1 MLSDNVLG
9 HLVDDNHVLG
19 VTKSQLSNLI
29 SLIKSNVKKKRTV
42 SQYLIYSRGC
52 VYATNGAIMLRYV
65 TPELFEKFGDTVM
78 RVGLES
84 LQKTCRVMTAS
95 DVTVWASF
103 EWVALD
109 DNVSDELREFYTHG
123 LVQPFERTFY
133 TSEKLAMPALNP
145 SSLGMLCSLLDY
157 SAKSDV
163 HARPVRLA
171 SSAPDFSL
179 NLPWGIFVAG
189 LDVMGVI
196 APLYKSEW
204 NDSVHWD
211 KSGVD
216 VDTDLSRITEGYP
229 PDNPSDESPVD
240 TDDSGTDDSGT
251 EVTVVNSD
259 TSTSERVSVVEST
272 IAKGTNTCAEFS
284 SFEGKVFRFGRLHN
298 RIAYVKV
305 SDDKKL
311 IVVAHKNGYVTGSDS
326 DGEKRLNEFL
336 LSLNVTLGA

>member
-42 SQYLIYSRGC
+42 SQYLIYSHGC

-84 LQKTCRVMTAS
+84 LQKTFRVMTAS
-95 DVTVWASF
+95 DVTAWDTFA
-103 EWVALD
+103 WVALD
-109 DNVSDELREFYTHG
+109 DNVSSDVKEFYTR
-123 LVQPFERTFY
+123 VIEQPFNRTFY
-133 TSEKLAMPALNP
+133 TAEKFAMPALNP
-145 SSLGMLCSLLDY
+145 SSLGTLCSLLDY

-163 HARPVRLA
+163 HTRPVRLA

-179 NLPWGIFVAG
+179 NQPWGIFVAG

-204 NDSVHWD
+204 NDSAHWN
-211 KSGVD
+211 KSRVD
-216 VDTDLSRITEGYP
+216 VDTDLTRITEGYP
-229 PDNPSDESPVD
+229 PDDPSDESPVD
-240 TDDSGTDDSGT
+240 TDDSGT

-259 TSTSERVSVVEST
+259 TSTSETVSVVEST
-272 IAKGTNTCAEFS
+272 IARGSNTCAEFS

-311 IVVAHKNGYVTGSDS
+311 IVVARKNGYVTGSDS
-326 DGEKRLNEFL
+326 EGEKRLNEFL